1 MPTAPKCLRYR
12 KTKLVENRLPPA
24 QRGYDWQWQKHR
36 KARVQMLLLRDGAL
50 CGICKRPLPAQSKQ
64 IHIDHKV
71 APSTKGPVGSEAYN
85 QWFNDQDNWQ
95 LACARCNSAK
105 QNRPA

>member
-24 QRGYDWQWQKHR
+24 QRGYDWAWQKGR
-36 KARVQMLLLRDGAL
+36 RARIAMLLLRDGAL
-50 CGICKRPLPAQSKQ
+50 CGICKRPLPAASRD

-71 APSTKGPVGSEAYN
+71 APSTQGPVGSEVY
-85 QWFNDQDNWQ
+85 QRWFDDEDNMQ
-95 LACARCNSAK
+95 CACARCNSAK
-105 QNRPA
+105 GNRLV